1 MAFFLALS
9 FAPSVNAGS
18 ISSTITQVHNSSAN
32 KILIT
37 LAQTPTNGPSCA
49 TNSQYQFAFDP
60 TTDLGKSQLSLVLT
74 AYAMGAE
81 VNVGGNNVCSQVADV
96 ENMRW
101 IRLL

>member
-81 VNVGGNNVCSQVADV
+81 VNVGGNNVCSQVADI
-96 ENMRW
+96 ENLRW